1 MKNTGKIKSELLLF
15 LTAFIW
21 GAAFVAQSVGGD
33 AVGCFTFNG
42 ARCLIGGVVLIPV
55 IFFLDSRKKNVSGG
69 AGFEKPKAKDWTWMK
84 GGICCGLL
92 LCIASNFQQ
101 VGISMTTVGKAGFIT
116 AMYILMVPIFGIF
129 VRKKAGWK
137 VWLGVVLAA
146 AGLYMLC
153 MTSEKFTLSKGDF
166 YVLISAFFFTIH
178 ILIIDHFSPKCD
190 GVRMSCVQFLV
201 CGMLSM
207 ILAFVFETPNMGAL
221 LAGWKPLLYAGVLS
235 CGLGYTLQIVGQK
248 NTDPTVASLILS
260 LESVFSVVA
269 GWFILDQT
277 LSVRELFGCVLMLF
291 AIVLAQLPD
300 GKIDR
305 SFLNFGIK
313 SPKNS
318 LFFREN

>member
-15 LTAFIW
+15 VTALIW

-42 ARCLIGGVVLIPV
+42 ARCLIGGIVLIPV
-55 IFFLDSRKKNVSGG
+55 IFFLDRQKKISGEVG
-69 AGFEKPKAKDWTWMK
+69 LQKQDRTWLK

-129 VRKKAGWK
+129 MKKKAGWK
-137 VWLGVVLAA
+137 VWTGVVLAA
-146 AGLYMLC
+146 AGLYLLC
-153 MTSEKFTLSKGDF
+153 MTSEKFTVSKGDL
-166 YVLISAFFFTIH
+166 YVLTSAFFFTIH
-178 ILIIDHFSPKCD
+178 ILVIDHFSPKCD

-201 CGMLSM
+201 CGVFSM
-207 ILAFVFETPNMGAL
+207 ILAFVSETPNMNTL

-260 LESVFSVVA
+260 LESVFSVIA
-269 GWFILDQT
+269 GWMILDQT
-277 LSVRELFGCVLMLF
+277 LSERELLGCVLMLF

-300 GKIDR
+300 GKTEAAG
-305 SFLNFGIK
+305 FEF
-313 SPKNS
+313 
-318 LFFREN
+318 